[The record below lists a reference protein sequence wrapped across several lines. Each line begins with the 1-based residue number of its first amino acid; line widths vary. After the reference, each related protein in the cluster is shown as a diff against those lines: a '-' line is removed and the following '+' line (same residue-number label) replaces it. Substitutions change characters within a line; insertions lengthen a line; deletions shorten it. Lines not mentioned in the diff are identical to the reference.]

1 MGAPLGNTNGSKQ
14 NRLWGETIRRAV
26 AQNDAVK
33 LRGIADKLVEMALAG
48 DVAAMREMGDRL
60 DGKPAQQVQL
70 SGDADGAPI
79 RHRVE
84 QVIVDPEKPDTDS
97 SP

>member
-1 MGAPLGNTNGSKQ
+1 M
-14 NRLWGETIRRAV
+14 WGETIRRAV

-33 LRGIADKLVEMALAG
+33 LRGIADKLVELALAG

-70 SGDADGAPI
+70 SGDPDAPL

-84 QVIVDPEKPDTDS
+84 QVIVDPESVKP
-97 SP
+97 

>member
-1 MGAPLGNTNGSKQ
+1 MAGAPLGNQNARKE

-33 LRGIADKLVEMALAG
+33 LRGIADKLVELALAG

-60 DGKPAQQVQL
+60 DGKPAQQVAL
-70 SGDADGAPI
+70 TGADDGPLVVEILKFSTAP
-79 RHRVE
+79 HE
-84 QVIVDPEKPDTDS
+84 GK
-97 SP
+97 